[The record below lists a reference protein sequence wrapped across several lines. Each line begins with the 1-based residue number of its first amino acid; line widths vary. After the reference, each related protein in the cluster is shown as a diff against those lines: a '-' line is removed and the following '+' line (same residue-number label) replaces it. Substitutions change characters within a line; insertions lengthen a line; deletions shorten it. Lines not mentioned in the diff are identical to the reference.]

1 MLEQIEASALQQ
13 LGDSLNKPDHGSA
26 SLSVNGKDVQ
36 VRVRRLRSGK
46 VIYGYS
52 YDGVR
57 MERSSLLQLLSTDND
72 CPQCKQTQ
80 SHWRSLHGEPIKVT
94 EHKKKVS
101 YSFKPLFEEV
111 ALAGQ
116 GRKYIARP
124 AVLSCLTP
132 CPANV
137 HPATVLQ
144 KRGWDVFDEAGFVA
158 GGQVTDPKTG
168 LGQPLFPSIA
178 TVRTWI
184 NSQSIEGNDKWN
196 N

>member
-26 SLSVNGKDVQ
+26 TLSVNGKEVQ
-36 VRVRRLRSGK
+36 VRVRRMRSGK
-46 VIYGYS
+46 VVYGYG
-52 YDGVR
+52 YYGVR
-57 MERSSLLQLLSTDND
+57 MERTLLLQLLCSDPD

-80 SHWRSLHGEPIKVT
+80 SNWRSLHGEPIKVP
-94 EHKKKVS
+94 EHKKKDS
-101 YSFKPLFEEV
+101 YSFKPLFEEA
-111 ALAGQ
+111 ALSSQ

-137 HPATVLQ
+137 HPATILQ
-144 KRGWDVFDEAGFVA
+144 KQGWDLFDAAGFVA

-168 LGQPLFPSIA
+168 FGQPLFPSIA
-178 TVRTWI
+178 TVQTWLDH
-184 NSQSIEGNDKWN
+184 QST
-196 N
+196 